1 MTFSRSEGNVDI
13 VRIGC
18 CDHHPSARGWSA
30 AMPPRATTIVDP
42 RFASELRRLREAR
55 GLSLR
60 QLAAAVKHGK
70 SLIHQFEAGQ
80 TKPTVDV
87 AVRLDDALHACGA
100 LAALVTNAPD
110 SDDRL
115 AFVTAYPRRVDRAA
129 ADALA
134 GLLAGY
140 RRLEDAIGSGPIMAP
155 VRAHL
160 GTVTGLLRHAPPDV
174 RPRVVDLAGQWAQFA
189 GWLSMARGDGRAATI
204 WNARALQWATEAGNT
219 DLVAAVLSFQGHQA
233 ELRHDLPA
241 MIVLSRESR
250 RDETVNTALRA
261 YCAGQEARGLA
272 MAGAAS
278 ADILARL
285 SEASDLSAQAA
296 EEPLSPWGYWYT
308 PSFFAVQQGS
318 VWRYLGAEDSR
329 ANGRALELLTAGI
342 AGVSEDAG
350 GAEWHGRNLV
360 HLAVSQAQAGD
371 AAAAR
376 ETLAAADAIAL
387 ATASRELARQVTA
400 AVHHLRL
407 SAMP

>member
-1 MTFSRSEGNVDI
+1 
-13 VRIGC
+13 
-18 CDHHPSARGWSA
+18 
-30 AMPPRATTIVDP
+30 MPPRASTIVDR
-42 RFASELRRLREAR
+42 RFAAELRRLREAR

-60 QLAAAVKHGK
+60 QLAIDVNYGK
-70 SLIHQFEAGQ
+70 SLLHQLETGQ
-80 TKPTVDV
+80 TKPSVDV
-87 AVRLDDALHACGA
+87 AVRLDDALRANGA
-100 LAALVTNAPD
+100 LAALVVGAPD
-110 SDDRL
+110 GDDRL
-115 AFVTAYPRRVDRAA
+115 AYVTARPSRVDRATGE
-129 ADALA
+129 ALA

-140 RRLEDAIGSGPIMAP
+140 RRLEDAIGSGPITGP
-155 VRAHL
+155 VGAHL
-160 GTVTGLLRHAPPDV
+160 DTVSGLLTGAPHGV
-174 RPRVVDLAGQWAQFA
+174 RPFIVDVAGQWAQFA
-189 GWLSMARGDGRAATI
+189 GWLNIARGEERAATV

-219 DLVAAVLSFQGHQA
+219 DLIATVLSFQGHQA

-241 MIVLSRESR
+241 MIEFSRESR

-278 ADILARL
+278 ADVLARL

-318 VWRYLGAEDSR
+318 VWRYLGAEDSP
-329 ANGRALELLTAGI
+329 ANDRALELLTTGV

-360 HLAVSQAQAGD
+360 HLAVTQVQAGD

-387 ATASRELARQVTA
+387 ATASRELARQVTEA
-400 AVHHLRL
+400 AHHLQL

>member
-1 MTFSRSEGNVDI
+1 
-13 VRIGC
+13 
-18 CDHHPSARGWSA
+18 
-30 AMPPRATTIVDP
+30 MPPRANTIVDS
-42 RFASELRRLREAR
+42 RFIAELRRLREER

-60 QLAAAVKHGK
+60 QLAAAVNYGK
-70 SLIHQFEAGQ
+70 SLIHQLEAGQ
-80 TKPTVDV
+80 TKPTVGI
-87 AVRLDDALHACGA
+87 ATRLDDVLDAHGA
-100 LAALVTNAPD
+100 LAALVVDAPAD
-110 SDDRL
+110 IERL
-115 AFVTAYPRRVDRAA
+115 AYVAACPRRVDRAA
-129 ADALA
+129 AEALA

-140 RRLEDAIGSGPIMAP
+140 RRLEDAIGPGPIMEP

-160 GTVTGLLRHAPPDV
+160 DTVTGLLREARDDL
-174 RPRVVDLAGQWAQFA
+174 RPRIIDVAGQWAQFA
-189 GWLSMARGDGRAATI
+189 GWLSIARGEERAATA
-204 WNARALQWATEAGNT
+204 WNARALRWATEAGNT
-219 DLVAAVLSFQGHQA
+219 DLIATVLSFQGHQA
-233 ELRHDLPA
+233 ELRHDLPT
-241 MIVLSRESR
+241 MIELSRESR

-278 ADILARL
+278 ADVLARL
-285 SEASDLSAQAA
+285 SEALDLSGQAA

-329 ANGRALELLTAGI
+329 ANDHALELLTAGV

-360 HLAVSQAQAGD
+360 HLAVAQAQAGD

-387 ATASRELARQVTA
+387 ATASRELARQVTE

>member
-1 MTFSRSEGNVDI
+1 
-13 VRIGC
+13 
-18 CDHHPSARGWSA
+18 
-30 AMPPRATTIVDP
+30 MPPRATTIVDP
-42 RFASELRRLREAR
+42 RFAGELRRLRLAR

-60 QLAAAVKHGK
+60 QLADAVNYGK
-70 SLIHQFEAGQ
+70 SLIHQLEAGQ
-80 TKPTVDV
+80 TKPTLDV
-87 AVRLDDALHACGA
+87 VARLDGVLDANGA
-100 LAALVTNAPD
+100 LAALVVDAPAMG
-110 SDDRL
+110 DRL
-115 AFVTAYPRRVDRAA
+115 AYVTAHPRRIDRSVAE
-129 ADALA
+129 ALA

-140 RRLEDAIGSGPIMAP
+140 RRLEDAIGSGPIVGP

-160 GTVTGLLRHAPPDV
+160 DTVAVLLRDAPHDLQPRIVDV
-174 RPRVVDLAGQWAQFA
+174 AGQWAQFA
-189 GWLSMARGDGRAATI
+189 GWLSIARGEERAATV

-219 DLVAAVLSFQGHQA
+219 DLIATVLSFQGHQA

-241 MIVLSRESR
+241 MIELSRESR
-250 RDETVNTALRA
+250 RDQSVNAALRA

-278 ADILARL
+278 AEILARL

-329 ANGRALELLTAGI
+329 ANDRALALLTAGV

-360 HLAVSQAQAGD
+360 HLAVAQAQGGD

-387 ATASRELARQVTA
+387 ATASRELARQVTEA
-400 AVHHLRL
+400 IHHLGL

>member
-1 MTFSRSEGNVDI
+1 
-13 VRIGC
+13 
-18 CDHHPSARGWSA
+18 
-30 AMPPRATTIVDP
+30 MPPRATTIVDP
-42 RFASELRRLREAR
+42 RFPAELRRHREER

-60 QLAAAVKHGK
+60 QLAAAVNYGK
-70 SLIHQFEAGQ
+70 SLIHQLEAGQ

-87 AVRLDDALHACGA
+87 AVRLDDALQANGA
-100 LAALVTNAPD
+100 IAALVIDAPNGG
-110 SDDRL
+110 DRL
-115 AFVTAYPRRVDRAA
+115 AYVTVHPRRVDRAA
-129 ADALA
+129 ADALI

-140 RRLEDAIGSGPIMAP
+140 RRLEDAIGSGPIMGP
-155 VRAHL
+155 VHAHL
-160 GTVTGLLRHAPPDV
+160 DTVTGLLRDAPHDL
-174 RPRVVDLAGQWAQFA
+174 RPRVVGVAGQWAQFV
-189 GWLSMARGDGRAATI
+189 GWLSIARGEERAATV

-219 DLVAAVLSFQGHQA
+219 DLIATVLSFQGHQA

-241 MIVLSRESR
+241 MIELSRESR
-250 RDETVNTALRA
+250 RDQSVNAALRA

-278 ADILARL
+278 ADVLARL

-329 ANGRALELLTAGI
+329 ANDRALELLTTGV

-360 HLAVSQAQAGD
+360 HLAVTHAQAGD

-387 ATASRELARQVTA
+387 ATDSRELARQVTEA
-400 AVHHLRL
+400 AHHLRL

>member
-1 MTFSRSEGNVDI
+1 
-13 VRIGC
+13 
-18 CDHHPSARGWSA
+18 
-30 AMPPRATTIVDP
+30 MPPRASTIIDP
-42 RFASELRRLREAR
+42 RFAAELRRLRERR

-60 QLAAAVKHGK
+60 QLAIEVNYGK
-70 SLIHQFEAGQ
+70 SLIHQLETGK
-80 TKPTVDV
+80 TRPTVDIV
-87 AVRLDDALHACGA
+87 VRLDDALEAHGA
-100 LAALVTNAPD
+100 LAALVADAPD
-110 SDDRL
+110 GGERL
-115 AFVTAYPRRVDRAA
+115 AFVTAHPRRIDRCA

-140 RRLEDAIGSGPIMAP
+140 RRLEDAIGSGPIMGP
-155 VRAHL
+155 VHAHL
-160 GTVTGLLRHAPPDV
+160 DTLADLLREARDDL
-174 RPRVVDLAGQWAQFA
+174 RPRIIDVAGQWAQFA
-189 GWLSMARGDGRAATI
+189 GWLSIARGDERAATV
-204 WNARALQWATEAGNT
+204 WNARALQWATEADNT
-219 DLVAAVLSFQGHQA
+219 DLIATVLSFQGHQA
-233 ELRHDLPA
+233 ELRHDLPT
-241 MIVLSRESR
+241 MIELSRESR
-250 RDETVNTALRA
+250 RDQSVNAALRA

-272 MAGAAS
+272 MAGATS
-278 ADILARL
+278 ADVVARL

-318 VWRYLGAEDSR
+318 VWRYLGAADSR
-329 ANGRALELLTAGI
+329 ANDRALELLTVGV

-360 HLAVSQAQAGD
+360 HLAVTQAQAGD

-387 ATASRELARQVTA
+387 ATASRELARQVTE

>member
-1 MTFSRSEGNVDI
+1 
-13 VRIGC
+13 
-18 CDHHPSARGWSA
+18 
-30 AMPPRATTIVDP
+30 MPPRATTIVHP
-42 RFASELRRLREAR
+42 RFAAELRRLREGR

-60 QLAAAVKHGK
+60 QLAAAVNYGK
-70 SLIHQFEAGQ
+70 SLVHQLETGL

-87 AVRLDDALHACGA
+87 AVRLDDALDGQGA
-100 LAALVTNAPD
+100 LAALVADIPD
-110 SDDRL
+110 GGDRL
-115 AFVTAYPRRVDRAA
+115 AYVTAYPRRVDCVA
-129 ADALA
+129 ADALG
-134 GLLAGY
+134 GLLASY
-140 RRLEDAIGSGPIMAP
+140 RRLEDAVGSGPIIGP

-160 GTVTGLLRHAPPDV
+160 DTVTSLLRGAPHDL
-174 RPRVVDLAGQWAQFA
+174 RPRVVDVAGQWAQFA
-189 GWLSMARGDGRAATI
+189 GWLSIARGEVRAATV

-219 DLVAAVLSFQGHQA
+219 DLIATVLSFQGHQA
-233 ELRHDLPA
+233 ELQHDLPA
-241 MIVLSRESR
+241 MIVLSLESR
-250 RDETVNTALRA
+250 RDQSVNAALRA

-278 ADILARL
+278 ADVLARL

-329 ANGRALELLTAGI
+329 ANDRALELLTTGVAGI
-342 AGVSEDAG
+342 SEDAG

-360 HLAVSQAQAGD
+360 HLAVAQAQAGD
-371 AAAAR
+371 ATGAR
-376 ETLAAADAIAL
+376 ETLAAVDAIAL
-387 ATASRELARQVTA
+387 ATASPELSRQVTE

>member
-1 MTFSRSEGNVDI
+1 
-13 VRIGC
+13 
-18 CDHHPSARGWSA
+18 
-30 AMPPRATTIVDP
+30 MPPRATTIVDL
-42 RFASELRRLREAR
+42 RFAGELRRLRKAR

-60 QLAAAVKHGK
+60 QLAAAVQYGK
-70 SLIHQFEAGQ
+70 SLIYQLEAGQ

-87 AVRLDDALHACGA
+87 VTRLDEALDGHGA
-100 LAALVTNAPD
+100 LAGLVVDAPAE
-110 SDDRL
+110 DDPL
-115 AFVTAYPRRVDRAA
+115 AYAAEHPRRVDRAA
-129 ADALA
+129 AEALA

-140 RRLEDAIGSGPIMAP
+140 RRLEDAIGSGPIMGP

-160 GTVTGLLRHAPPDV
+160 DTVTSLMKDAPEDL
-174 RPRVVDLAGQWAQFA
+174 RPRIVDVGGQWAQFA
-189 GWLSMARGDGRAATI
+189 GWLSVARGKERAATI
-204 WNARALQWATEAGNT
+204 WNAKALQWAMEAGNT
-219 DLVAAVLSFQGHQA
+219 DLVATVMSFQGHQA
-233 ELRHDLPA
+233 ELRHDLPN
-241 MIVLSRESR
+241 MIELSRESR
-250 RDETVNTALRA
+250 RDQSVNAALRA

-278 ADILARL
+278 ADVLARL

-329 ANGRALELLTAGI
+329 ANDRALELLTTGV

-360 HLAVSQAQAGD
+360 HLAVTQAQAGD
-371 AAAAR
+371 ATAAR

-387 ATASRELARQVTA
+387 ATASRELARQVTEA
-400 AVHHLRL
+400 AHHLRL